1 MNAMAQ
7 LTVRLDE
14 ELARAVKSQ
23 AEANGRS
30 VNSWVV
36 AVLDAAVDPELEDSE
51 SARTRARLERAGLLA
66 KPGSR
71 ERGSSRPDRRRV
83 EQARKAAGAGT
94 PLSRLVSDGRG

>member
-1 MNAMAQ
+1 MAQ
-7 LTVRLDE
+7 LTIRLED
-14 ELARAVKSQ
+14 ELADQVRVH
-23 AEANGRS
+23 AEAQGRS

-66 KPGSR
+66 PPG
-71 ERGSSRPDRRRV
+71 GPRPGARPEPGRV
-83 EQARKAAGAGT
+83 ERARAAAGRGT

>member
-1 MNAMAQ
+1 MAQ

-14 ELARAVKSQ
+14 ELARAVKGQ
-23 AEANGRS
+23 AEAQGRS

-51 SARTRARLERAGLLA
+51 SARTRARLGRAGLLA
-66 KPGSR
+66 RPGG
-71 ERGSSRPDRRRV
+71 RGRATRPDPRRV
-83 EQARKAAGAGT
+83 EQARKAAGGGT